1 MYSIFKAYY
10 ISHNF
15 LQSVFLYFIT
25 ELLTSS
31 LREQSEKKKN
41 SFNDQPFFIVAS
53 KTKYK

>member
-15 LQSVFLYFIT
+15 LYSVFLYFIT

-31 LREQSEKKKN
+31 LREQSEKKKQFQR
-41 SFNDQPFFIVAS
+41 STLFYS
-53 KTKYK
+53 S

>member
-31 LREQSEKKKN
+31 LREQSEKKKVSTIN
-41 SFNDQPFFIVAS
+41 PFL
-53 KTKYK
+53 

>member
-15 LQSVFLYFIT
+15 LQSVFLDFIT

-31 LREQSEKKKN
+31 LREQSEKKKFQR
-41 SFNDQPFFIVAS
+41 STLFYS
-53 KTKYK
+53 S

>member
-31 LREQSEKKKN
+31 LREQSEKKN